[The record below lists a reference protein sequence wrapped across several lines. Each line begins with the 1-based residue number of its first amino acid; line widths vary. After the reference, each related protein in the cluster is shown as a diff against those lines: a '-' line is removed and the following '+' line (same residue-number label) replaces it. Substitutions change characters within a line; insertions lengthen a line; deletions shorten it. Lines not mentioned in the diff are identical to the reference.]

1 MFRKLIA
8 TASLIGM
15 ALAANTAQAIELKR
29 GVSTD
34 VWVTWPDRAEL
45 VSKSALAD
53 FPDWRSRTSKIE
65 IAALRQSGFDFVRLT
80 IDPALFL
87 HKRKPEKTK
96 ILIAGMKKAIADLR
110 AGGLNVLVDLH
121 AIPGDSAM
129 PPIGAYLDS
138 DKHFNEYLSLVGEI
152 GQAIAD
158 ENPDHVAF
166 EPINEP
172 SLNCAG
178 ESADGKELQWPAMA
192 LRLHATA
199 RAAAPKL
206 ALVMQG
212 ACSGSADGLVEMKP
226 ANFND
231 TNIVWSFH
239 TYDPHIFTHQGADW
253 VSGVERFVDGVSYP
267 PNPEEQKAVAE
278 RAIRRIKDAGF
289 AKAEEKSQIKRL
301 NEALDAYYAP
311 GQAEMMVLEPFDKVA
326 TWADANN
333 IPASKILVGEIGA
346 IRENQFGSIPNKVRG
361 AYLADAIAIPEDLGW
376 GWAVLSW
383 GGSFG
388 IVESDENRKPF
399 PGLLKAMNLKPGM

>member
-1 MFRKLIA
+1 MFRALIA
-8 TASLIGM
+8 FASMIGWM
-15 ALAANTAQAIELKR
+15 LAGGSAQAIELKR

-34 VWVTWPDRAEL
+34 IWVTWPDRAEL
-45 VSKSALAD
+45 NSKADLAD
-53 FPDWRSRTSKIE
+53 FPDWRSRTSKVE
-65 IAALRQSGFDFVRLT
+65 IAALRESGFDFARLT
-80 IDPALFL
+80 IDPAVFL
-87 HKRKPEKTK
+87 HKRRLEKTK
-96 ILIAGMKKAIADLR
+96 ILIAGMKKAITDLR

-129 PPIGAYLDS
+129 PPIGAYLDNA
-138 DKHFNEYLSLVGEI
+138 KHFNEYLSLVKEVGE
-152 GQAIAD
+152 AMAAED
-158 ENPDHVAF
+158 PEHVAF

-178 ESADGKELQWPAMA
+178 ESAEGTEMQWPAMA

-206 ALVMQG
+206 ALVIQG

-226 ANFND
+226 AKFND
-231 TNIVWSFH
+231 PNLFWSFH

-253 VSGVERFVDGVSYP
+253 VSGVERFVDGISYP
-267 PNPEEQKAVAE
+267 PNPQEQKAVAA

-289 AKAEEKSQIKRL
+289 TKTEEKSQIKRL
-301 NEALDAYYAP
+301 NEALNAYYAI
-311 GQAEMMVLEPFDKVA
+311 GSAEMMVLEPFDKVA

-333 IPASKILVGEIGA
+333 VPANRILVGEIGA
-346 IRENQFGSIPNKVRG
+346 IRQNQYGSIPNRMRG
-361 AYLADAIAIPEDLGW
+361 AYIADAISVPEDLGW
-376 GWAVLSW
+376 GWAVLGW

-399 PGLLKAMNLKPGM
+399 PELLEAMNLKPGM